1 MPLSAVAPVPSTT
14 ALQPGPVSVE
24 WMPVMVPAV
33 TPVVELNDTAFRLQG
48 KWLFVTVNIR
58 PPGPVQ
64 LVNASDVIE
73 PMPVPDSPLPLLSV
87 AAPFEDAQDSETPLR
102 VSVRVAFPDVAVVG
116 PPGLTVQVAATAG
129 AALRPIT
136 PAIAAPRKRTLPV
149 RLRIAMGPISLI
161 DLPIIQWRSG
171 CWCLI
176 RPRPTRAIHAG
187 SLRPTPSAAAAM
199 SASIHYLGVIS
210 AIRPSSSRPSMA
222 RAYMPR
228 NPMSFVLTRAV
239 GQAMARP
246 RSRLFMVRGSI
257 SGADAPSVTALCQ
270 KPPGLNMRLA

>member
-14 ALQPGPVSVE
+14 ALQLGPVSVE

-33 TPVVELNDTAFRLQG
+33 TPVVELKDTAFRLQG

-187 SLRPTPSAAAAM
+187 SLRAGTAGYCRNECLNPLIWGYFSN
-199 SASIHYLGVIS
+199 S
-210 AIRPSSSRPSMA
+210 AIIP
-222 RAYMPR
+222 Y
-228 NPMSFVLTRAV
+228 AV
-239 GQAMARP
+239 DGSCVDPGSPYELRLDAGGQE
-246 RSRLFMVRGSI
+246 
-257 SGADAPSVTALCQ
+257 
-270 KPPGLNMRLA
+270 